1 MIFSEIRK
9 KKMNNKNCFVCLC
22 TLTLTV
28 ETAVIGSLEMQIRQ
42 QCLILPGTRKG
53 SAKIFSDGSEPE
65 V

>member
-1 MIFSEIRK
+1 MVFSGILFK
-9 KKMNNKNCFVCLC
+9 KKIFVFICLC
-22 TLTLTV
+22 TSTLAV

-53 SAKIFSDGSEPE
+53 SAKIFCDGSEPE